1 MTDEGRA
8 AHDWERMQTVE
19 KVALAGRFLLE
30 LAGVAALAWWG
41 IKVGTDDISRAV
53 LAVLAGG
60 GLIVVW
66 ALVVAPK
73 ARNPLPPLTR
83 WLIGTVL
90 LMVAAVALWVVGPQ
104 ELAILFAVLV
114 AIDTAV
120 LLWIDTQRGP
130 GAA

>member
-8 AHDWERMQTVE
+8 AHDWERLQTIE

-30 LAGVAALAWWG
+30 LAGVAALVWWG
-41 IKVGTDDISRAV
+41 IKVGTDDISRAG

-60 GLIVVW
+60 GLILIW

-73 ARNPLPPLTR
+73 ARNPLSPLTR

-120 LLWIDTQRGP
+120 LLWLDTQRGP

>member
-1 MTDEGRA
+1 MTDEHGAMDEWQRL
-8 AHDWERMQTVE
+8 QTIE

-41 IKVGTDDISRAV
+41 IKVGTDDMSRAS
-53 LAVLAGG
+53 LALLAGG
-60 GLIVVW
+60 GLVVIW

-73 ARNPLPPLTR
+73 ARNPLSPMTR

-90 LMVAAVALWVVGPQ
+90 LMVAAVALWSVGPQ
-104 ELAILFAVLV
+104 ELAIVFALLV

-120 LLWIDTQRGP
+120 LLWIDTRR
-130 GAA
+130 

>member
-1 MTDEGRA
+1 MTDSGRA
-8 AHDWERMQTVE
+8 AHDWERMQTIE
-19 KVALAGRFLLE
+19 KAALALRFLLE
-30 LAGVAALAWWG
+30 LAGVAALVWWG
-41 IKVGTDDISRAV
+41 VKVGTDDISRAA

-73 ARNPLPPLTR
+73 ARNPLSPVTR

-90 LMVAAVALWVVGPQ
+90 LMVAAVALWTVGPQ

-120 LLWIDTQRGP
+120 LLWLDTRRV
-130 GAA
+130 

>member
-1 MTDEGRA
+1 MTDEGQA
-8 AHDWERMQTVE
+8 AHDWERLQPIE

-30 LAGVAALAWWG
+30 LAGVAALVWWG
-41 IKVGTDDISRAV
+41 IKAGTDDISRAG
-53 LAVLAGG
+53 LALLAGG
-60 GLIVVW
+60 GLVVVW

-73 ARNPLPPLTR
+73 ARNPLSPLTR

-90 LMVAAVALWVVGPQ
+90 LMVAAVALWTVGEE

-114 AIDTAV
+114 GIDTAV
-120 LLWIDTQRGP
+120 ILWLDTQRGP

>member
-1 MTDEGRA
+1 MTDDGQA
-8 AHDWERMQTVE
+8 AHDWERLRTIQ

-30 LAGVAALAWWG
+30 LAAVAALVWWG
-41 IKVGTDDISRAV
+41 IKVGTDDISRLG

-73 ARNPLPPLTR
+73 ARNPLAPMTR

-120 LLWIDTQRGP
+120 LLWLDMRRV
-130 GAA
+130 

>member
-1 MTDEGRA
+1 MTDQGQA
-8 AHDWERMQTVE
+8 AHDWQRMQTIE

-30 LAGVAALAWWG
+30 LAGVAALVWWG
-41 IKVGTDDISRAV
+41 IKVGTDDISRAG
-53 LAVLAGG
+53 LALLAGG
-60 GLIVVW
+60 GLILVW

-90 LMVAAVALWVVGPQ
+90 LMVAAVALWTVGEE
-104 ELAILFAVLV
+104 ELAVVFAVLV
-114 AIDTAV
+114 GIDTAV
-120 LLWIDTQRGP
+120 LLWLDTRRGP